1 MNIEQLRRELKSQKV
16 DIWQCD
22 YFDISGRIQVVT
34 MLKQSRFRDK
44 VKFKTAE
51 NQIRIILKAIRKV
64 GTDGYDVRIGIKILN
79 GATILTAIF
88 SEDVVNNTDWSKQD
102 IVWRDVSLGFNVAS
116 LLPGRPR
123 WLDQ

>member
-102 IVWRDVSLGFNVAS
+102 IVWRDVSLEFNVAS